1 MTDQAAD
8 IAQFAV
14 RVLVV
19 LVPLLT
25 SAAQF
30 VLTAYT
36 VPAFGLPVRMSNHAG
51 FPLFLLPQRISSS
64 VHSTQR
70 PFFILPTASRWPA
83 LHPNPATSIEPV

>member
-19 LVPLLT
+19 IPLLT
-25 SAAQF
+25 SAAQL
-30 VLTAYT
+30 VLTDYT
-36 VPAFGLPVRMSNHAG
+36 APAFGLPVWMSHHAG
-51 FPLFLLPQRISSS
+51 FFLSLLPQRISRS

-70 PFFILPTASRWPA
+70 HFFIVPTTDRLPA
-83 LHPNPATSIEPV
+83 LRPNPATSTEPV

>member
-19 LVPLLT
+19 LIPLLT
-25 SAAQF
+25 SAAQL
-30 VLTAYT
+30 VLTDYT
-36 VPAFGLPVRMSNHAG
+36 APAFSLPVWMSNHAG
-51 FPLFLLPQRISSS
+51 FPLFLLPQRISGS

-70 PFFILPTASRWPA
+70 PFFIVPTADRLPA
-83 LHPNPATSIEPV
+83 LHPNPATSTEPV

>member
-8 IAQFAV
+8 IALFAV

-36 VPAFGLPVRMSNHAG
+36 VPAFGLPVWMSNHAG
-51 FPLFLLPQRISSS
+51 FPLFLSPQNISGLF
-64 VHSTQR
+64 HTATR
-70 PFFILPTASRWPA
+70 RTFIVPTASRWPA
-83 LHPNPATSIEPV
+83 LHPNPAASTEPV